1 MKLKN
6 FAVINHPIRMRIFQA
21 LNEVELSI
29 NQLAQRLPDVPRP
42 SIYRHI
48 HQMLDAGVI
57 EVTRTRSVNGIE
69 ERFYMAAR
77 GMIDP
82 ADLENPG
89 GLQEFV
95 DHVRLYGCGVAQE
108 LGRYVLER
116 GEPDLDNIAARDHV
130 FYATE
135 EEFLQARE
143 EIYRILRALEAQP
156 PAEGRRKRRMFIIGH
171 PLKEEPSE

>member
-1 MKLKN
+1 MNLKN
-6 FAVINHPIRMRIFQA
+6 FAVINHPVRMRIFQA
-21 LNEVELSI
+21 LNETELSI
-29 NQLAQRLPDVPRP
+29 NQLAQRLSDVPRP

-57 EVTRTRSVNGIE
+57 RVARTRLVNGIE
-69 ERFYMAAR
+69 ERFYIAER
-77 GMIDP
+77 GLIDP
-82 ADLENPG
+82 ADLERPG

-116 GEPDLDNIAARDHV
+116 GEPDLNNIAARDHV

-135 EEFLQARE
+135 EEFVRARE
-143 EIYRILRALEAQP
+143 AIYKILQALEAQP
-156 PAEGRRKRRMFIIGH
+156 PAEGRRKRRMFIMGH
-171 PLKEEPSE
+171 PLWEPPE